1 MKKSKIRSIIG
12 LLLLV
17 LIVPACKTFDVS
29 QANDSQI
36 LPLAFESP
44 DQDTTRSEALLNWEM
59 FFEDEKLKQL
69 IAVALANNQDNLK
82 TLQKIRMS
90 QANLRIAK
98 VGWMPELNALAGG
111 FRTKLGDFTMD
122 GIGNIDSNLSEN
134 LTEEQRIPDPYRE
147 YIIGAN
153 FNWEVDV
160 WGKYK
165 NLKKAASAR
174 FLASQEMAHNVQTWL
189 VSQVALQYYLLL
201 GLDEEILIL
210 QENIKLQELAF
221 ILSKDLKES
230 GKSNQLAVDQFEAL
244 LLNSNALVHEKQRM
258 RRSAEL
264 QLTTLLGT
272 YQTEFERATME
283 DAFIQSEILKTGIP
297 AELLQL
303 RPDIRMAERE
313 LIASNADVTAARAAF
328 FPSVNLFGMAGFN
341 SFDFSKLLLNPAS
354 LAFQLGAG
362 LSAPLFNRN
371 RIKMQF
377 EVANASQRIAW
388 YDYEQTVLKSYV
400 EVLDLVNQ
408 FQTLDQQ
415 LENKSNE
422 VRVQRRSVTN
432 SNTMFTVGYANYLD
446 VLNAQSRALQ
456 AEIELVELKIQQL
469 QTRVNLYRALGGG
482 WSQN

>member
-1 MKKSKIRSIIG
+1 MKKSRIHLIIG
-12 LLLLV
+12 LLSV
-17 LIVPACKTFDVS
+17 FFINPACKTLDIN
-29 QANDSQI
+29 QPNDSQI
-36 LPLAFESP
+36 LPTAYES
-44 DQDTTRSEALLNWEM
+44 QELDTALSHTILNWEK

-69 IAVALANNQDNLK
+69 ISLALANNQDNLK
-82 TLQKIRMS
+82 TLEKIRVA

-98 VGWMPELNALAGG
+98 VGWMPELNAVAGG
-111 FRTKLGDFTMD
+111 SRRKFGDFTMD
-122 GIGNIDSNLSEN
+122 GVGNFDTNLSEN
-134 LTEEQRIPDPYRE
+134 TTEEQEIPDPYRDF
-147 YIIGAN
+147 IVGAN
-153 FNWEVDV
+153 FSWEVDV

-165 NLKKAASAR
+165 NLRKAASAR
-174 FLASQEMAHNVQTWL
+174 FLASQEMAHHVQTWL
-189 VSQVALQYYLLL
+189 ISQVAVQYYLLL

-244 LLNSNALVHEKQRM
+244 LLNSKALVHEKQRM

-272 YQTEFERATME
+272 YQTEFKRSTME
-283 DAFIQSEILKTGIP
+283 DAFIQSGILKTGIP

-313 LIASNADVTAARAAF
+313 LIASNADVYAARAAF

-341 SFDFSKLLLNPAS
+341 AFDFSKLFFNPAS
-354 LAFQLGAG
+354 MVYQLGAG
-362 LSAPLFNRN
+362 LAAPVFNRN
-371 RIKMQF
+371 KIKMQY
-377 EVANASQRIAW
+377 EAANALQKIAW

-408 FQTLDQQ
+408 FQTLDMQ

-422 VRVQRRSVTN
+422 VLVQRRSVEN
-432 SNTMFTVGYANYLD
+432 SNIMFTVGYANYLD

>member
-1 MKKSKIRSIIG
+1 MKKSRIHLIIG
-12 LLLLV
+12 LLSV
-17 LIVPACKTFDVS
+17 FFFNPACKTLEIN
-29 QANDSQI
+29 QPNDSRI
-36 LPLAFESP
+36 LPTAFE
-44 DQDTTRSEALLNWEM
+44 QQELDTAEVYTLLSWER

-69 IAVALANNQDNLK
+69 ITLALANNQDNLK
-82 TLQKIRMS
+82 TLQKIRLS
-90 QANLRIAK
+90 QANLRISK
-98 VGWMPELNALAGG
+98 VGWMPEVNAIAGG
-111 FRTKLGDFTMD
+111 SIRKFGEFTMD
-122 GIGNIDSNLSEN
+122 GVGNFDTNLSDN
-134 LTEEQRIPDPYRE
+134 TSEEQKIPDPYRDF
-147 YIIGAN
+147 IIGGS
-153 FNWEVDV
+153 FSWEVDV

-165 NLKKAASAR
+165 NLRKSASAR
-174 FLASQEMAHNVQTWL
+174 YLASQEMAHNVQTWL
-189 VSQVALQYYLLL
+189 ISQVAVQYYLLL

-244 LLNSNALVHEKQRM
+244 LLNSKALVHEKQRM

-272 YQTEFERATME
+272 YHTEFERATMD
-283 DAFIQSEILKTGIP
+283 DAFIQSKILKIGIP
-297 AELLQL
+297 AELLQF

-313 LIASNADVTAARAAF
+313 LIAANADVYAARAAF

-341 SFDFSKLLLNPAS
+341 SFDFSKLFLNPAS
-354 LAFQLGAG
+354 MVYQLGAG
-362 LSAPLFNRN
+362 LSAPIFNRN

-388 YDYEQTVLKSYV
+388 YDYEQAVLKSYV

-408 FQTLDQQ
+408 FQTLDSQ

-422 VRVQRRSVTN
+422 VMVQRRSVDN

-482 WSQN
+482 WSPN